1 MKTNNLLKNFL
12 RHASS
17 IDTLAFS
24 IFDGEKRESI
34 SYRKFSNDVLC
45 AANSLM
51 KRHIRSQH
59 IALLAP
65 NSYLWIVN
73 FFSILA
79 SGNVPVPLNPDVSK
93 GTILRHC
100 EKADVSVIFA
110 DTSTTSDFDVADS
123 TIKILSLNNRVDE
136 MPMSLDEVYS
146 AGPDETILLMFTSGT
161 TGSSKVVAY
170 SANNI
175 RSLLIDAREQV
186 CNLDMHSSLLC
197 LPLYHAYGVLSV
209 ITLLYQYKTICIGRG
224 MRYLIAD
231 MSVLNPATVNLVPSV
246 LDSLVKLLKKA
257 GTAEERQRYIG
268 HNLTSITIGGASAQP
283 AVCYYM
289 MELGIRVLSAYG
301 MTESAGAGTSCILNE
316 YNMGSIGKP
325 YGKTQCRI
333 ENGELLLKSPA
344 VMKGYYKDPEAT
356 AKIIVNGWLHTGD
369 IASCDE
375 RGFYYIIGRK
385 KNVII
390 LSNGE
395 NVNPEEI
402 EAKWAEFGPVLECL
416 VYGDGR
422 GICADVYTTDKPGA
436 MRYIKAYNES
446 VPTYHQV
453 YKVNYFEKPLK
464 KTASGKIKRKEFPNG

>member
-1 MKTNNLLKNFL
+1 MKDNCFLKDFL
-12 RHASS
+12 SHALSLD
-17 IDTLAFS
+17 ILAFS
-24 IFDGEKRESI
+24 VFNGEKSENI
-34 SYRKFSNDVLC
+34 SYRTFANDVLR
-45 AANSLM
+45 AANFLTA
-51 KRHIRSQH
+51 RHIRHQH
-59 IALLAP
+59 VALLAP

-93 GTILRHC
+93 DTILRHC
-100 EKADVSVIFA
+100 EKADVSVIFV

-146 AGPDETILLMFTSGT
+146 AEPDETSLLLFTSGT
-161 TGSSKVVAY
+161 TGTSKIVEY
-170 SANNI
+170 STRNLQ
-175 RSLLIDAREQV
+175 SFMEDSQV
-186 CNLDMHSSLLC
+186 YLWDVHNTLLC
-197 LPLYHAYGVLSV
+197 LPLYHVYGVSTAL
-209 ITLLYQYKTICIGRG
+209 TCLFHYKTVCIGRG
-224 MRYLIAD
+224 MRYWIAD
-231 MSVLNPATVNLVPSV
+231 MPVLNPSFICMVPSA
-246 LDSLVKLLKKA
+246 LSSFVKLLKK
-257 GTAEERQRYIG
+257 TSTVQERQKYMGNSLI
-268 HNLTSITIGGASAQP
+268 SIFIGGASVQLDL
-283 AVCYYM
+283 CRYM
-289 MELGIRVLSAYG
+289 MELGVKVQSIYA
-301 MTESAGAGTSCILNE
+301 MTESTGSGTWCVLDETNI
-316 YNMGSIGKP
+316 GSVGKP
-325 YGKTQCRI
+325 YGSMKCRI

-344 VMKGYYKDPEAT
+344 VMKRYYKDPEAT

-422 GICADVYTTDKPGA
+422 GICADVYTTDKPEA

-453 YKVNYFEKPLK
+453 YKVNYFEKPLE